1 MRVNYINFNG
11 KLTPV
16 SKPVLQ
22 GDNRAFRY
30 GDGIFETMLWS
41 NDRIRLLDYH
51 VERLQA
57 GMKTLKLEG
66 PERFGPSELAHL
78 SAALVSKNELDDK
91 ICRLRL
97 QVFRTGAG
105 LYSPISNQSEFILE
119 VNPMEEL
126 TNEFTQHS
134 GLTIDV
140 YREHFK
146 PYSGLSALK
155 SINSL
160 LFVLAGLYRK
170 QQGLDEVIILN
181 QEGLICETISS
192 NIFVSYRQQI
202 YTPALSE
209 GGVAGTMRRAVL
221 ELAKKEGIEITEA
234 KIDPQILE
242 EADEVFLTN
251 AIRGVQWVMGY
262 RNKRY
267 FNQWSKRFQTLINRL

>member
-16 SKPVLQ
+16 SKPILQ

-30 GDGIFETMLWS
+30 GDGIFETMLWKKGQ
-41 NDRIRLLDYH
+41 IRLLHEH

-66 PERFGPSELAHL
+66 VEHFGPSELAQL
-78 SAALVSKNELDDK
+78 SVELLTKNEIDDK

-97 QVFRTGAG
+97 QVYRSGSG
-105 LYSPISNQSEFILE
+105 LYSPISNQPEFILQASPLE
-119 VNPMEEL
+119 GL
-126 TNEFTQHS
+126 TNEATQHS

-181 QEGLICETISS
+181 QDGLICETISS

-209 GGVAGTMRRAVL
+209 GCVAGTMRKTVL

-267 FNQWSKRFQTLINRL
+267 FNQWSKRFQAMIHRL

>member
-11 KLTPV
+11 KLTPI
-16 SKPVLQ
+16 SKPILQ

-30 GDGIFETMLWS
+30 GDGIFETMLWKKGQ
-41 NDRIRLLDYH
+41 IRLLHEH

-66 PERFGPSELAHL
+66 VEHFGPSELAQL
-78 SAALVSKNELDDK
+78 SAELLTKNEIDDK

-97 QVFRTGAG
+97 QVYRSGSG
-105 LYSPISNQSEFILE
+105 LYSPISNQPEFILQASPLE
-119 VNPMEEL
+119 GL
-126 TNEFTQHS
+126 TNEATQHS
-134 GLTIDV
+134 GLTIDE

-170 QQGLDEVIILN
+170 EQGLDEVIILN
-181 QEGLICETISS
+181 QDGLICETISS

-209 GGVAGTMRRAVL
+209 GCVAGTMRKTVL

-267 FNQWSKRFQTLINRL
+267 FNQWSKRFQAMIHRL

>member
-11 KLTPV
+11 KLTPI
-16 SKPVLQ
+16 SKPILQ

-30 GDGIFETMLWS
+30 GDGIFETMLWKKGQ
-41 NDRIRLLDYH
+41 IRLLHEH

-66 PERFGPSELAHL
+66 VEHFGPSELAQL
-78 SAALVSKNELDDK
+78 SAELLTKNEIDDK

-97 QVFRTGAG
+97 QVYRSGSG
-105 LYSPISNQSEFILE
+105 LYSPISNQPEFILQASPLE
-119 VNPMEEL
+119 GL
-126 TNEFTQHS
+126 TNEATQHS

-170 QQGLDEVIILN
+170 EQGLDEVIILN
-181 QEGLICETISS
+181 QDGLICETISS

-209 GGVAGTMRRAVL
+209 GCVAGTMRKTVL

-267 FNQWSKRFQTLINRL
+267 FNQWSKRFQAMIHRL